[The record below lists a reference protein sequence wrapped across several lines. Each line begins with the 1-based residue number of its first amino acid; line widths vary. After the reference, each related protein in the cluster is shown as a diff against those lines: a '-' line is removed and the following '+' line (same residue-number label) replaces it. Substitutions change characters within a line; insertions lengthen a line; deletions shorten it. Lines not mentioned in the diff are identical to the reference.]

1 MGYRSKVANY
11 LLHTP
16 FDRKA
21 IVPQE
26 ISEKMSEKIFFEEC
40 FVHPV
45 FENVVQYQIE
55 SINMDNFDYRMKLD
69 ELLNLHYFQ
78 KREYENFETWLE
90 NFDNIKVYT
99 LSGHAGTGKTTYVN
113 YLRYIC
119 TDKEWII
126 LDVAQA
132 IRSIC
137 WHEDE
142 KTVIK
147 KEEFSSPH
155 NKVYA
160 IILHTIKDILFTKT
174 DEDGDLSVDI
184 IYDNIKKLHTNFKL
198 KYATKHPS
206 GSGFF
211 NRIEKCILERGE
223 KDNKVVKIANR
234 CKTYFEDLQKNRPTD
249 EAIQASLDV
258 LTILLRCLYEEEKKF
273 IIVFDNIERF
283 ITKHE
288 IYNQDVVDIRKNII
302 SYCAEIN
309 ERGRIHR
316 GIFKFLM
323 VVRNSTASMC
333 GERLQ
338 SLDELSSRLDVSD
351 WFDINDIITKKIEWY
366 KKFNSENEIIK
377 LIEQITGDFRVCAD
391 RTTTGLKLQID
402 PLFNGNTRLIID
414 FVGEIV
420 ELPSNKLIL
429 KKYQEYW
436 NVNTDISKFSAR
448 SLIRG
453 LLLKQLKDSDNLFKH
468 LKTYTD
474 NSLTSGLGIA
484 RKILTILYNHQKL
497 NNESD
502 IPLEKIMQELLCIQD
517 INSIWLNENNEFN
530 RKMIAEVLFYMNSYN
545 RRDNDWLQFIDLQ
558 YKNSKKNIVI
568 IDENILYDMLSSD
581 LNNFTIS
588 IMPAG
593 IAYLQFIVA
602 SFEFFSVRYNTEQY
616 RPLFD
621 TIPTIDMMETCST
634 IKELLCYKTILLV
647 RNKAKECI
655 KLMEADSSLR
665 LFISTGKS
673 KTHTERIIHQHTTY
687 LDLFMQQLQET
698 YLGNNKIKGIVQC
711 KFQSLLEEVKC
722 IRDSYTMN

>member
-21 IVPQE
+21 IVPPE
-26 ISEKMSEKIFFEEC
+26 VSEKMSEKTFFEEC
-40 FVHPV
+40 FSHPT
-45 FENVVQYQIE
+45 FENEFHYKIE
-55 SINMDNFDYRMKLD
+55 NENMDNYDYQMKLD
-69 ELLNLHYFQ
+69 ELLNLHYLQ
-78 KREYENFETWLE
+78 RREYENFETWLQ

-113 YLRYIC
+113 YLKYLC
-119 TDKEWII
+119 TDMEWII
-126 LDVAQA
+126 LDVAQST
-132 IRSIC
+132 RSIC

-142 KTVIK
+142 KTIIK
-147 KEEFSSPH
+147 NEEFTSPH

-160 IILHTIKDILFTKT
+160 IILHTIKDILFTKIN
-174 DEDGDLSVDI
+174 ENGDITIDL
-184 IYDNIKKLHTNFKL
+184 IYDNIDHLCRNFKS
-198 KYATKHPS
+198 KYASKHPS

-211 NRIEKCILERGE
+211 KKIEKCLLSKE
-223 KDNKVVKIANR
+223 KRDNVVVKIANI
-234 CKTYFEDLQKNRPTD
+234 CKTYFEDLQKSRHVD
-249 EAIQASLDV
+249 EAIQVSLDV
-258 LTILLRCLYEEEKKF
+258 LTILLRCSHEEEQRF

-309 ERGRIHR
+309 ERGKIHR

-338 SLDELSSRLDVSD
+338 SLDELASRLDVSD
-351 WFDINDIITKKIEWY
+351 WFDIDDIVTKKIKWY
-366 KKFNSENEIIK
+366 KKINSENEDVK

-391 RTTTGLKLQID
+391 KTTTGLKLQID

-420 ELPSNKLIL
+420 ELPGNKSIL
-429 KKYQEYW
+429 KKYQDYW

-453 LLLKQLKDSDNLFKH
+453 LLLKHLKDSDNLFKH

-474 NSLTSGLGIA
+474 NPKTSGLGIA
-484 RKILTILYNHQKL
+484 RKILTILYNHKKV
-497 NNESD
+497 NKETDMS
-502 IPLEKIMQELLCIQD
+502 LEKIVQELFCITD
-517 INSIWLNENNEFN
+517 ITSIWSNNEFY
-530 RKMIAEVLFYMNSYN
+530 RKMLAEVLFYMNSYN

-558 YKNSKKNIVI
+558 YKHSEKNIVI
-568 IDENILYDMLSSD
+568 ADEKILYDMLSND
-581 LNNFTIS
+581 LKNFTIS

-593 IAYLQFIVA
+593 IAYLKFIVA
-602 SFEFFSVRYNTEQY
+602 SFEFFSVRYSTEQY

-621 TIPTIDMMETCST
+621 TIPTIDMMEKCSN
-634 IKELLCYKTILLV
+634 IRELSCYKTILLV
-647 RNKAKECI
+647 RDKAKECI
-655 KLMEADSSLR
+655 KLMASDSSLR
-665 LFISTGKS
+665 LYTNVGKS

-687 LDLFMQQLQET
+687 LDLFMRQVQET
-698 YLGNNKIKGIVQC
+698 YLANDKIAKTVQY
-711 KFQSLLEEVKC
+711 QYQNLLDEVKY
-722 IRDSYTMN
+722 IKDTYTIK